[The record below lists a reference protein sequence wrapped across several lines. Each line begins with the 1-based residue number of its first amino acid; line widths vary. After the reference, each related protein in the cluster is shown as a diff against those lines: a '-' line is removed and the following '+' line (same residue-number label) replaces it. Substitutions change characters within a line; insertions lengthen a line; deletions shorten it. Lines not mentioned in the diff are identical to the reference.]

1 MLENFGRLDPP
12 WSEVGRLK
20 RGLVDLPV
28 AGGPDA
34 LRDIEFEPGLD
45 DDGNARAI
53 GGDALTVLSTWNRD
67 GVWEVESV
75 VPYGSSSSRIH
86 PLATGA
92 ALLRCTPEGAAAH
105 DARYGTGA
113 DIERPGSRCS
123 PLAGSAVSGPLCVFR
138 GRRRG
143 VGETDAARLWLG
155 HSSRA
160 ALCDQARATRFVNSP
175 VDHCP

>member
-75 VPYGSSSSRIH
+75 VPYGSSSSENSPH
-86 PLATGA
+86 YADQAPLFADGRLKELPLT
-92 ALLRCTPEGAAAH
+92 EGALMEQA
-105 DARYGTGA
+105 T
-113 DIERPGSRCS
+113 DIERPGK
-123 PLAGSAVSGPLCVFR
+123 PP
-138 GRRRG
+138 
-143 VGETDAARLWLG
+143 AAR
-155 HSSRA
+155 
-160 ALCDQARATRFVNSP
+160 
-175 VDHCP
+175 